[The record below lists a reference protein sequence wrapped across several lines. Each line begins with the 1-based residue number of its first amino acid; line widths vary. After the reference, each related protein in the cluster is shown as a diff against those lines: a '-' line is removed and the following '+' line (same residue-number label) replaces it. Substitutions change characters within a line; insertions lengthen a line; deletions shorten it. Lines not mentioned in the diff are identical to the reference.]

1 MMGSEAAFLNKVFT
15 VRFTGKVATEQSLK
29 GGEGVILPPEKHGL
43 SRGNSL
49 YNGCEVGKC
58 LQEERLVLGSEV

>member
-29 GGEGVILPPEKHGL
+29 GGEGVI
-43 SRGNSL
+43 
-49 YNGCEVGKC
+49 
-58 LQEERLVLGSEV
+58 